1 MSDMIKAHD
10 CNVIHVDVL
19 NKVKKNMPNE
29 YAMRNLTEFF
39 KIMGDGTRI
48 QILCALI
55 QNEMCVCDL
64 AVLIN
69 VTKSAISHQLRSLKE
84 AHLVKSRR
92 SGKNVFYS
100 LDDEHVKDIL
110 EKALD
115 HIIEK

>member
-1 MSDMIKAHD
+1 MSD
-10 CNVIHVDVL
+10 
-19 NKVKKNMPNE
+19 
-29 YAMRNLTEFF
+29 
-39 KIMGDGTRI
+39 RI